1 MFLAKINRSL
11 KKPTLVI
18 LFTIFLI
25 TAPFTVKRAEAAIC
39 CVACCSCLTD
49 VLLPDDITMWIE
61 NWININLHIFI
72 ELFFHHIFFMDWE
85 FWQQNLLPA
94 MMAMAEQLSAVA
106 MQQMTILG
114 MFLDAQEQLE
124 TQRLFQQ
131 LMARAHKDYHPS
143 IEMCEFGTRI
153 KSLAASERRGE
164 LAMLVLSQRSQ
175 DRQLGN
181 ANVAA
186 FGGDRSDLV
195 NRIDQFRGNFCD
207 RRDNND
213 SLDLLCT
220 TPTTAAGRER
230 YNKDIDFPR
239 TVMHPYTLTVNLTN
253 AGAATPQEEEIFA
266 MASNLYGFDTYH
278 RPDPFSL
285 RNNPARQVTGA
296 QQAYI
301 DMRSRVAQQSVAENS
316 FNAIVGMKVEGTAG
330 SRAFMEAFLQQLGLP
345 AADATALL
353 GNNPSYEAQM
363 EILTKKAYQDP
374 RFYTNLYD
382 KPANVERKGAAI
394 QAIGLIQ
401 KFDMLKSYLRTE
413 ASLSILLE
421 LAVEELQD
429 EIEDAIDSVHTGKQ

>member
-1 MFLAKINRSL
+1 MCLRKINIAL
-11 KKPTLVI
+11 KKPVLVI
-18 LFTIFLI
+18 LFTIFLC

-72 ELFFHHIFFMDWE
+72 QLTLHRIFFFDWE

-114 MFLDAQEQLE
+114 TFLDAQEQLE

-143 IEMCEFGTRI
+143 IEMCEVGTRI

-164 LAMLVLSQRSQ
+164 LATLVMSQRAQ
-175 DRQLGN
+175 DRALGN

-186 FGGDRSDLV
+186 FGGDRSDLTYRV
-195 NRIDQFRGNFCD
+195 NQFLSVFCN

-213 SLDLLCT
+213 SLDLVCT
-220 TPTTAAGRER
+220 SPIGAAGRER
-230 YNKDIDFPR
+230 YNKDIDYPR
-239 TVMHPYTLTVNLTN
+239 TLAHPYTLTVNLTN
-253 AGAATPQEEEIFA
+253 AGAATPQEEEI
-266 MASNLYGFDTYH
+266 MALGSNLYGYETFF
-278 RPDPFSL
+278 RPDPRAL
-285 RNNPARQVTGA
+285 ANDPARQVTGV

-301 DMRSRVAQQSVAENS
+301 DMRARVAQMSVAENS
-316 FNAIVGMKVEGTAG
+316 FNAIAGMKAEGTAG
-330 SRAFMEAFLQQLGLP
+330 SRAFMEAFLQQLGVP
-345 AADATALL
+345 AAEATALL

-382 KPANVERKGAAI
+382 KPANVERKGAAM

-401 KFDMLKSYLRTE
+401 KFDMVKSYLRTE

-421 LAVEELQD
+421 LAVDELQS
-429 EIEDAIDSVHTGKQ
+429 EIEDAIDTVDTSKQ

>member
-1 MFLAKINRSL
+1 MSLSKINKIL
-11 KKPTLVI
+11 KKPILTILLVI
-18 LFTIFLI
+18 FLC
-25 TAPFTVKRAEAAIC
+25 TAPFTVKRAEAVIC
-39 CVACCSCLTD
+39 CVSCCSCLTD

-72 ELFFHHIFFMDWE
+72 QLTLHRIFFFDWE

-106 MQQMTILG
+106 MQQMTIIG
-114 MFLDAQEQLE
+114 TFLDAQEQLE

-143 IEMCEFGTRI
+143 IEMCEVGTRI
-153 KSLAASERRGE
+153 KSLASSERMGE
-164 LAMLVLSQRSQ
+164 LATLILSQRAQ
-175 DRQLGN
+175 DRAFGN

-186 FGGDRSDLV
+186 FGGDRTDMV
-195 NRIDQFRGNFCD
+195 NRVEQFRSVFCD

-220 TPTTAAGRER
+220 SPTTAAGRER

-239 TVMHPYTLTVNLTN
+239 TIMHPFTVTANFTN
-253 AGAATPQEEEIFA
+253 AGPATPQEEEIVA
-266 MASNLYGFDTYH
+266 LASNLYGYETFF
-278 RPDPFSL
+278 RPDPQAL
-285 RNNPARQVTGA
+285 ANDPARQVTGA

-301 DMRSRVAQQSVAENS
+301 DMRARVAQMSVAENS

-330 SRAFMEAFLQQLGLP
+330 SRTFMEAFLQQLGVP
-345 AADATALL
+345 AAEATALL

-382 KPANVERKGAAI
+382 KPANVERKGAAM

-421 LAVEELQD
+421 LAVDELQS
-429 EIEDAIDSVHTGKQ
+429 EIEDAIDTVDTSKQ